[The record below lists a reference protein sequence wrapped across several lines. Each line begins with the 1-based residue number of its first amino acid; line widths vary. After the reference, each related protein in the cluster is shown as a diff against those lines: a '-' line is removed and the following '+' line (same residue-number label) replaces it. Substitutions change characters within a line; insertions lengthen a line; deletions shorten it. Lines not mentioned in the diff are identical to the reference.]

1 MKTFFK
7 SAVLAF
13 LLVLSSCGTD
23 DASLSNEEIN
33 EQAEQL
39 ESTPLEAN
47 QVSNNVNIKGGTKEE
62 GMPPTPNEA
71 ISLEVSNAGTTAFL
85 GEGFEVSLNSD
96 ADILGVYIQ
105 FKAKDGS
112 VADSYYDVNIDVNSS
127 NKQGKPV
134 RALKTKQHTLN
145 SLSNK
150 ADDVIL
156 DVDFGSQILPGEFCY
171 VLCVYDIQG
180 NISAPQEV
188 CATVESWGG
197 YSEMAGTW
205 RLVKEEETY
214 DGETSISY
222 VGIENCET
230 ETYECSNGI
239 AYEASECYTPEY
251 GTVIVN
257 SDGTYTADFKGVD
270 RVLAYEASAQNCEAV
285 YEDQVYRH
293 QSEGNWAYVA
303 EEGRLTIVEYM
314 YSNEENGEVESVTL
328 EPGDAELIIDGNIV
342 ISGDSFFITES
353 EDYNGDGIIDEVN
366 KYYFEK

>member
-1 MKTFFK
+1 M
-7 SAVLAF
+7 
-13 LLVLSSCGTD
+13 LSSCGKD
-23 DASLSNEEIN
+23 DTTLSNEEIN

-47 QVSNNVNIKGGTKEE
+47 QVSDNVNIKGGTQEE

-71 ISLEVSNAGTTAFL
+71 ISLDVSNAGTTAFL

-96 ADILGVYIQ
+96 TDIVGAYIQ

-112 VADSYYDVNIDVNSS
+112 LANTYYDVNIDVNSS
-127 NKQGKPV
+127 NKQGKAI
-134 RALKTKQHTLN
+134 RTLKSKQQTLN

-150 ADDVIL
+150 VGDVTL
-156 DVDFGSQILPGEFCY
+156 DVDFGSQIPPGEFCY
-171 VLCVYDIQG
+171 VVCVYDVQG

-188 CATVESWGG
+188 CVIVESWGG

-205 RLVKEEETY
+205 SLVKEEETI
-214 DGETSISY
+214 DGETSTSY
-222 VGIENCET
+222 VGIENCDI

-239 AYEASECYTPEY
+239 AYEVAECDTSEY

-257 SDGTYTADFKGVD
+257 ADGTYTADFKGVD
-270 RVLAYEASAQNCEAV
+270 KVLAYEASDQNCEAV
-285 YEDQVYRH
+285 YENQVYRH

-314 YSNEENGEVESVTL
+314 YSNEENGEVETVTL
-328 EPGDAELIIDGNIV
+328 EPGDAELIIDGTIV
-342 ISGDSFFITES
+342 INGDTFFITES
-353 EDYNGDGIIDEVN
+353 EDYNGDGIVD
-366 KYYFEK
+366 